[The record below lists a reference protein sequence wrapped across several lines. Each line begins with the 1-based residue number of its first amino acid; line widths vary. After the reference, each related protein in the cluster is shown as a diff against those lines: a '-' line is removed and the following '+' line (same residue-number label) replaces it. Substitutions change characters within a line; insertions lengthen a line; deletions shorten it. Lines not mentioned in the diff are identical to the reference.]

1 MFKKFDEKE
10 DVSSVTNAKNSRAK
24 AIRKRV
30 CEDYG
35 FDVEIMD
42 QIIPK
47 KDTLKLVKCHEHIEL
62 FADGQG
68 DVLFFCQREGPFI
81 PSLKLLHKY
90 PFMLPHLQVDR
101 GAIKHVLNG
110 SNIMCPGLT
119 SPGARMTQV
128 PQGSVV
134 AVMAEG
140 KEYALAVGITSMSTD
155 EILSINKGIGV
166 ENVHYLNDGLWRL
179 KPVR

>member
-1 MFKKFDEKE
+1 IQFSERICSL
-10 DVSSVTNAKNSRAK
+10 VLS
-24 AIRKRV
+24 
-30 CEDYG
+30 G
-35 FDVEIMD
+35 F
-42 QIIPK
+42 
-47 KDTLKLVKCHEHIEL
+47 TLQ
-62 FADGQG
+62 FFSYF
-68 DVLFFCQREGPFI
+68 FFCIFTTD
-81 PSLKLLHKY
+81 

-140 KEYALAVGITSMSTD
+140 KDHALAVGITSLSTD
-155 EILSINKGIGV
+155 EILRINKGVGV

>member
-1 MFKKFDEKE
+1 MFKKFEDKE
-10 DVSSVTNAKNSRAK
+10 DISSVTNAKNSRAK

-35 FDVEIMD
+35 VSPEIME

-47 KDTLKLVKCHEHIEL
+47 KDTLKLVKCHEHIEM
-62 FADGQG
+62 FADTQG
-68 DVLFFCQREGPFI
+68 EVLFFCQRDGPFI
-81 PSLKLLHKY
+81 PTLKLLHKY
-90 PFMLPHLQVDR
+90 PFLLPHLQVDR

-128 PQGSVV
+128 PQESVV
-134 AVMAEG
+134 AIMAEG
-140 KEYALAVGITSMSTD
+140 KQHALAIGLTKLSSD
-155 EILSINKGIGV
+155 DILDINKGVGV
-166 ENVHYLNDGLWRL
+166 ENLHYLNDGLWRI
-179 KPVR
+179 KPVK

>member
-1 MFKKFDEKE
+1 MVFRFDEKE
-10 DVSSVTNAKNSRAK
+10 DISSVTNAKNSRAK

-30 CEDYG
+30 CEDYD

-42 QIIPK
+42 QIVPK
-47 KDTLKLVKCHEHIEL
+47 KDTLKVVKCHEHIEL
-62 FADGQG
+62 FADTQG
-68 DVLFFCQREGPFI
+68 DVLFFCQRDGPFI

-134 AVMAEG
+134 AIMAEG
-140 KEYALAVGITSMSTD
+140 KEHALAIGITSMSTD
-155 EILSINKGIGV
+155 EILSVNKGIGV

>member
-30 CEDYG
+30 CEDY
-35 FDVEIMD
+35 DVSSGVLE
-42 QIIPK
+42 QILPK
-47 KDTLKLVKCHEHIEL
+47 KDALKVVKCHEHIEL
-62 FADGQG
+62 FADLQG
-68 DVLFFCQREGPFI
+68 DVLFFCQRDGPFI

-90 PFMLPHLQVDR
+90 PFLLPHLQVDR

-119 SPGARMTQV
+119 SAGARMTQV
-128 PQGSVV
+128 PQDSIV
-134 AVMAEG
+134 AIMAEG
-140 KEYALAVGITSMSTD
+140 KEHALAIGSTVMSTD
-155 EILSINKGIGV
+155 EILAMNKGIGV
-166 ENVHYLNDGLWRL
+166 ENLHYLLDGLWRL
-179 KPVR
+179 KPLR